1 MTDESYSPR
10 RSVTLDDEIIE
21 IVENFNQDRKFR
33 NFSLA
38 LREIIREWH
47 TAKTEARQ
55 FQPVAGRGQLVTT
68 GGQ

>member
-1 MTDESYSPR
+1 MIDESYSPR

-21 IVENFNQDRKFR
+21 IIEDFNQDRKFR

-47 TAKTEARQ
+47 AFKTSQNEARQ
-55 FQPVAGRGQLVTT
+55 FVQVGQ
-68 GGQ
+68 